1 MAHQLRA
8 QSIVGFAPLV
18 TELGGD
24 ARQLLRNAGLDPAE
38 LEQPDIYISHR
49 AFIQLLE
56 DAADGLRCPDFGLRL
71 LDRQDL
77 SVLGPIALA
86 AQHAA
91 DLREA
96 IDCLARYI
104 HVQGSALR
112 LYLLP
117 QADPGQV
124 MIAVD
129 LRLRRPI
136 ARRQQMELAVGL
148 AHKAIELLTGG
159 RCMPLTTCL
168 PHSRIAPLRSYRE
181 RLRGKLLFE
190 QPGAGIRISREDL
203 GLPVNDGHAELADAA
218 LSYLQSQYG
227 RGEERLAVRVRALI
241 RPLLAAGRCGVE
253 HIAASL
259 AMHPRTLHRRLTRE
273 GARFEEIK
281 DDVRREMAQSLIA
294 QAGLSMTQIASAL
307 GYAEQSAL
315 SRSCVRWF
323 GHSPRRLRQ
332 STGAGQHSRVHFAV
346 DRNHRMER

>member
-8 QSIVGFAPLV
+8 QSIVGFAPLA

-24 ARQLLRNAGLDPAE
+24 ALQLLRNAGLNPAE

-86 AQHAA
+86 AQNAA
-91 DLREA
+91 NLREA
-96 IDCLARYI
+96 LDCFARYI
-104 HVQGSALR
+104 HVQGSALS
-112 LYLLP
+112 LNLLP

-129 LRLRRPI
+129 LRLRRQI

-148 AHKAIELLTGG
+148 AHKAIDLLTGG
-159 RCMPLTTCL
+159 TCKPLAICL
-168 PHSRIAPLRSYRE
+168 PHSRIAPLHSYRE

-190 QPGAGIRISREDL
+190 QPGAGIRISRDDL
-203 GLPVNDGHAELADAA
+203 GLPVNDRNPELAGAA
-218 LSYLQSQYG
+218 LSYLRSQYG
-227 RGEERLAVRVRALI
+227 HGEERLAVRVRALI
-241 RPLLAAGRCGVE
+241 RPLLAAGRCGVDN
-253 HIAASL
+253 IAASL

-281 DDVRREMAQSLIA
+281 DEVRREMARSLIA
-294 QAGLSMTQIASAL
+294 QAGLSMTQIAGAL

-323 GHSPRRLRQ
+323 GDSPRRLRQ
-332 STGAGQHSRVHFAV
+332 LTGAGRSFTGRLTEPT
-346 DRNHRMER
+346 RSERK

>member
-38 LEQPDIYISHR
+38 LEQPDIYILHR

-104 HVQGSALR
+104 HVQGSAWR

-323 GHSPRRLRQ
+323 GHSPRCLRQ
-332 STGAGQHSRVHFAV
+332 STGAGQHSRPRFAV
-346 DRNHRMER
+346 DRNRRMER

>member
-1 MAHQLRA
+1 MRHQLRA
-8 QSIVGFAPLV
+8 QSIVGFASLV
-18 TELGGD
+18 KELGGNPL
-24 ARQLLRNAGLDPAE
+24 RLLQAAGLDPAQ

-56 DAADGLRCPDFGLRL
+56 DAADELRCPDFGLRL

-86 AQHAA
+86 AQNAEN
-91 DLREA
+91 LREA
-96 IDCLARYI
+96 LDCFARYI
-104 HVQGSALR
+104 HVQGSALS
-112 LYLLP
+112 LNLLP
-117 QADPGQV
+117 QADRGQV

-129 LRLRRPI
+129 LKLRRQI

-159 RCMPLTTCL
+159 ACKPLAICM

-181 RLRGKLLFE
+181 RLRGKILFE
-190 QPGAGIRISREDL
+190 QPGAGIRIARRDL
-203 GLPVNDGHAELADAA
+203 DLPVNDRNPELAGAA

-241 RPLLAAGRCGVE
+241 RPLLAAGRCGVDN
-253 HIAASL
+253 IAASL

-281 DDVRREMAQSLIA
+281 DYVRREMARSLIA
-294 QAGLSMTQIASAL
+294 QEGLSMTQIAGAL

-323 GHSPRRLRQ
+323 GDSPRRLRLLKDSGGSFSVRQ
-332 STGAGQHSRVHFAV
+332 AAPP
-346 DRNHRMER
+346 